1 MMNATPNTPQDKI
14 TLPKLIAR
22 KTEKRKITC
31 LTAADYPFAR
41 LIDEAGIDLILVG
54 DSLAMTRLG
63 YSTTVPVSMTEMIIH
78 LQAVRRAVQR
88 AFLVADMP
96 FGSYHVGQKVAMQ
109 NAVRLVKE
117 GGAEAIKLE
126 GGRKRA
132 RLVQRLVE
140 AEIPVMGHIGLTPQS
155 VHAMGGYKVQGKTP
169 EQAQE
174 LIDDALTLQEIGV
187 FSIVLEGIPQ
197 ELAKEITTSLRI
209 PTIGIGAGLHCDGQ
223 ILVTE
228 DLLGLT
234 FAKAPKFVR
243 RYANLQEIIREAL
256 HHFSEDCREENFPSA
271 AESYSLDSTK
281 ASAR

>member
-1 MMNATPNTPQDKI
+1 MSATPNTPQDKI
-14 TLPKLIAR
+14 TLPRLLAR
-22 KTEKRKITC
+22 KTENRKITC
-31 LTAADYPFAR
+31 LTAADYPTAR

-63 YSTTVPVSMTEMIIH
+63 YSTTIPVTMTEMIVH
-78 LQAVRRAVQR
+78 LRAVRRAVQR

-96 FGSYHVGQKVAMQ
+96 FGSYHVGQKTAMQ
-109 NAVRLVKE
+109 NAVRLIKE

-132 RLVQRLVE
+132 RLVQRLIE

-155 VHAMGGYKVQGKTP
+155 VHALGGYKVQGKSP

-174 LIDDALTLQEIGV
+174 LIEDALTLQELGV
-187 FSIVLEGIPQ
+187 FSVVLEGIPQ
-197 ELAKEITTSLRI
+197 ELAQEITTTLRI

-234 FAKAPKFVR
+234 FTKTPKFVR
-243 RYANLQEIIREAL
+243 RYANLQGIISDAL
-256 HHFSEDCREENFPSA
+256 HHFAEDCRNENFPTQ
-271 AESYSLDSTK
+271 AESYSLAQTK
-281 ASAR
+281 TSIG

>member
-1 MMNATPNTPQDKI
+1 MNATTSSPQDKI
-14 TLPKLIAR
+14 TLPKLVAR
-22 KTEKRKITC
+22 KAEKGKIIC

-41 LIDEAGIDLILVG
+41 LIDEAGIDLVLVG

-96 FGSYHVGQKVAMQ
+96 FGSYHVGQKAAMQ

-169 EQAQE
+169 ETAQE

-197 ELAKEITTSLRI
+197 ELAKEITSTLRI

-234 FAKAPKFVR
+234 FAKTPKFVR
-243 RYANLQEIIREAL
+243 HYANLQEIIREAL
-256 HHFSEDCREENFPSA
+256 RHFAEDCRDGNFPSPT
-271 AESYSLDSTK
+271 ESYSLDSVK

>member
-1 MMNATPNTPQDKI
+1 MNATPNTPQDKI
-14 TLPKLIAR
+14 TLPKLLAR
-22 KTEKRKITC
+22 KSEKRKIIC

-96 FGSYHVGQKVAMQ
+96 FGSYHVGQKAAMQ

-197 ELAKEITTSLRI
+197 ELAKEITSTLRI

-234 FAKAPKFVR
+234 FAKTPKFVR
-243 RYANLQEIIREAL
+243 RYTNLQEIIREAL
-256 HHFSEDCREENFPSA
+256 RHFAEDCRDGNFPSP
-271 AESYSLDSTK
+271 AESYSLDSIK

>member
-1 MMNATPNTPQDKI
+1 MMNATPITPQDKI

-96 FGSYHVGQKVAMQ
+96 FGSYHVGQKAAMQ

-155 VHAMGGYKVQGKTP
+155 IHAMGGYRVQGKTP
-169 EQAQE
+169 EQALE

-197 ELAKEITTSLRI
+197 ELAKEITNTLRI
-209 PTIGIGAGLHCDGQ
+209 PTIGIGAGRHCDGQ

-234 FAKAPKFVR
+234 FAKTPKFVR
-243 RYANLQEIIREAL
+243 RYANLQEIVGEAL
-256 HHFSEDCREENFPSA
+256 SHFADDCRDGNFPSP
-271 AESYSLDSTK
+271 AESYSLDSIK
-281 ASAR
+281 SSAR

>member
-1 MMNATPNTPQDKI
+1 MSATSNIPQDKI
-14 TLPKLIAR
+14 PLPKLLAR
-22 KTEKRKITC
+22 KIEKKKIIC
-31 LTAADYPFAR
+31 LTAADYPVAR

-63 YSTTVPVSMTEMIIH
+63 YSTTVPVTMTEMLVH
-78 LQAVRRAVQR
+78 LRAVRRAVQK

-96 FGSYHVGQKVAMQ
+96 FGSYHVSQKTAMQ
-109 NAVRLVKE
+109 NAVRLIKE

-132 RLVQRLVE
+132 RLIQRLVE

-155 VHAMGGYKVQGKTP
+155 VHAMGGYKVQGRTP

-187 FSIVLEGIPQ
+187 FSIVLEGIPE
-197 ELAKEITTSLRI
+197 ELAKEITTTLRI

-234 FAKAPKFVR
+234 FTKKPKFVR
-243 RYANLQEIIREAL
+243 QYANLQEIISEAL
-256 HHFSEDCREENFPSA
+256 RHYAEDCRNGDFPSR
-271 AESYSLDSTK
+271 AESYSLAPTN
-281 ASAR
+281 ASMG